1 MTNAERLL
9 MEITG
14 INLTPTE
21 IEVYLAEKGLQS
33 ATVYE
38 PLNKMNTIAIYEVAL
53 SVLESIA
60 NNPEFMKTRKFDD
73 MTIDKFAE
81 NLQNRIDQLE
91 RKIRKMKSDLQT
103 ASQSNFFML
112 FRE

>member
-14 INLTPTE
+14 INLTPAE
-21 IEVYLAEKGLQS
+21 IDVYLSENCLSSTDTYDAN
-33 ATVYE
+33 
-38 PLNKMNTIAIYEVAL
+38 NKQNTIAIYEAAL

-60 NNPEFMKTRKFDD
+60 NNPEYMKTRKFDD

>member
-1 MTNAERLL
+1 MNNADRFL
-9 MEITG
+9 MEATG
-14 INLTPTE
+14 INLTPVE
-21 IEVYLAEKGLQS
+21 VEVYLAENGLQ
-33 ATVYE
+33 ATDTYDVS
-38 PLNKMNTIAIYEVAL
+38 NKENTISIYEAAL

-60 NNPEFMKTRKFDD
+60 NNPEYMKTRKFDD

-91 RKIRKMKSDLQT
+91 RKVRKMKSDIAT